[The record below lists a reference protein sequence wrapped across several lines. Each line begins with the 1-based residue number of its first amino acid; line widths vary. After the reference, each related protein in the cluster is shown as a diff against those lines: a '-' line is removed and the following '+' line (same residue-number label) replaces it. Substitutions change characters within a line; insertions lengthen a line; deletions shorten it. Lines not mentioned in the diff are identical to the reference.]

1 MTTATATISTPAP
14 LCDVRSAG
22 GDPARERLDRRAAL
36 WQRRPLV
43 RDIYRRYHAMIRAAR
58 STVPGTAIELGAG
71 HGSLAE
77 YLPGVLSCDIIP
89 CPWLDCAVD
98 AGRLPFRDGCLA
110 NIIMIDVLH
119 HVEEPRRFFHE
130 AARTLALGGRILLVE
145 PYASPI
151 SRIAWRCFH
160 EEDFDMSVRPLQDP
174 PGSAAGARHDPWEA
188 NIAIPTLLF
197 WQQIDTFRTAF
208 PSLAV
213 TRRDRFDLL
222 LYPLSG
228 GFEQRQLVPSALA
241 PVLRAGERLLS
252 PLAWLLA
259 FRCFVV
265 IEKVC

>member
-1 MTTATATISTPAP
+1 MTTATATIPAQAP
-14 LCDVRSAG
+14 LRDARPARN
-22 GDPARERLDRRAAL
+22 DPARERLDRRAAL
-36 WQRRPLV
+36 WRRRPLI

-71 HGSLAE
+71 HGSMAE

-89 CPWLDCAVD
+89 CPWLDCAAD
-98 AGRLPFRDGCLA
+98 AVRLPFRDACLS

-119 HVEEPRRFFHE
+119 HVEEPRRFFGE
-130 AARTLALGGRILLVE
+130 AARTLAPGGRILMVE

-160 EEDFDMSVRPLQDP
+160 EEDFDMSARPLQNGP
-174 PGSAAGARHDPWEA
+174 RPGDATLKDPWEA

-197 WQQIDTFRTAF
+197 WRQIDTFRTAF
-208 PSLAV
+208 PGLAV
-213 TRRDRFDLL
+213 IRRDRFDLL

-228 GFEQRQLVPSALA
+228 GFERRQLVPSALA
-241 PVLRAGERLLS
+241 PVLRAGERLIS

-265 IEKVC
+265 VEKVC